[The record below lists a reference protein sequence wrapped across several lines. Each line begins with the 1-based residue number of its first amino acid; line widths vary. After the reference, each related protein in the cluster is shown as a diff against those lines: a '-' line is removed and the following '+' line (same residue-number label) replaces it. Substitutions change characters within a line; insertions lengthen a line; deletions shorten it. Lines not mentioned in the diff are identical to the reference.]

1 MINATAHGIAKHA
14 EKSEDEFSHFFSL
27 SHTTVILLFQ
37 HSFIHSVLPGHLD
50 YDLSSNVE
58 IIFNTTSPRGGSQG
72 SKHPKP
78 GSLLPCPQLA
88 NPAHSGRHGRLLVQF
103 QMRFTD
109 ISLLG
114 HKAGW
119 GKAESESGWT
129 SKRLRTPV
137 LHALTRGQRAPL
149 SKVPTH
155 GPTSPAEVWGR
166 MPQARNS
173 KWKDPEEGSAWSIRG
188 RGRPLRRGK
197 GQGLQVNSRSPD
209 HPRLHRPSSQTPAQT
224 EGCSSQTLG
233 SPLGVFDSADW
244 RGGLRLC
251 ISNPLPWEA
260 GTALQKPP
268 LRTTALR
275 PEQGVWISRRGHG
288 RQIIRDRK

>member
-1 MINATAHGIAKHA
+1 MG
-14 EKSEDEFSHFFSL
+14 
-27 SHTTVILLFQ
+27 
-37 HSFIHSVLPGHLD
+37 
-50 YDLSSNVE
+50 
-58 IIFNTTSPRGGSQG
+58 
-72 SKHPKP
+72 
-78 GSLLPCPQLA
+78 
-88 NPAHSGRHGRLLVQF
+88 
-103 QMRFTD
+103 
-109 ISLLG
+109 
-114 HKAGW
+114 
-119 GKAESESGWT
+119 
-129 SKRLRTPV
+129 
-137 LHALTRGQRAPL
+137 
-149 SKVPTH
+149 
-155 GPTSPAEVWGR
+155 
-166 MPQARNS
+166 PQAQLRSGAGCPKRGTANG
-173 KWKDPEEGSAWSIRG
+173 KTLTKDERGHIRG

-209 HPRLHRPSSQTPAQT
+209 NPRLHRPSSQTPAQT